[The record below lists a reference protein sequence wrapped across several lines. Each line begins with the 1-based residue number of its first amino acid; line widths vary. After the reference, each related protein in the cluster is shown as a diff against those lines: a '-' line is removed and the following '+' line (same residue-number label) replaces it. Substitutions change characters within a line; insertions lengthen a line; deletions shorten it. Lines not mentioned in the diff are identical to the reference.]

1 MLLKESD
8 ILDLNIS
15 SSFCK
20 CKPVCVSDTNNGSA
34 SAVCVTSVSAVCVTA
49 TQTMGQ
55 PVRCVSRQSVQC
67 VSQQHRQWVSQ
78 CRVCH
83 VSQCSVCH
91 SNTNN
96 GSASAVCRS
105 DTVGQPVRCVAAT
118 QWVSQCDVYHS
129 DTVVSQ
135 CGDTATQWVSQCCV
149 CQSDTRNGSAGAVCV
164 CVSHRHRQW
173 VNATLTTRMISAL
186 RWTAMR
192 TISVLH

>member
-55 PVRCVSRQSVQC
+55 PVRCV
-67 VSQQHRQWVSQ
+67 
-78 CRVCH
+78 
-83 VSQCSVCH
+83 
-91 SNTNN
+91 
-96 GSASAVCRS
+96 
-105 DTVGQPVRCVAAT
+105 AAT

-149 CQSDTRNGSAGAVCV
+149 CQSDTRNGSASAVCV